1 MTGEPAWPLHPP
13 PKEIE
18 TLRQYV
24 QSLARLY
31 GVTFESFCYHAL
43 KIAHADEEAR
53 SFTQPTEDVLERLAV
68 GLGIPIDELRGFE
81 ARRRRNVARLYAEL
95 EAWIATPE
103 DRQRYEWAF
112 PPKS

>member
-31 GVTFESFCYHAL
+31 GVTFESICYHAL

-95 EAWIATPE
+95 EA
-103 DRQRYEWAF
+103 
-112 PPKS
+112 

>member
-1 MTGEPAWPLHPP
+1 M
-13 PKEIE
+13 
-18 TLRQYV
+18 RQYV
-24 QSLARLY
+24 QSLTRLY
-31 GVTFESFCYHAL
+31 SVPFESFCYYAL
-43 KIAHADEEAR
+43 KIAHTDEEAR
-53 SFTQPTEDVLERLAV
+53 SFTHPTEDVLEHLSV

-103 DRQRYEWAF
+103 GRQRYEWAF